1 MCTDLWHQILV
12 VSKLLWVWSSE
23 DLEYAS
29 FDFLQ
34 IDYNSAILYNNIDIF
49 FALFLKRG
57 RKVFGSTSAGGN
69 LGKTSVGGNFATISS
84 NLPKHRNILF

>member
-12 VSKLLWVWSSE
+12 VSKPLWVCWSSK

-34 IDYNSAILYNNIDIF
+34 IDYNSAILYSNIDIF

-69 LGKTSVGGNFATISS
+69 L
-84 NLPKHRNILF
+84 